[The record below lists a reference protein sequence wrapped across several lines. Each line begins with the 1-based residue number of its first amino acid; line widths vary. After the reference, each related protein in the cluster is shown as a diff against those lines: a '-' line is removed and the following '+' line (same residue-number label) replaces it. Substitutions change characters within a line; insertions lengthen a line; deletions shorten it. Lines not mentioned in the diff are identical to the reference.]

1 MSADEV
7 FIASRDRCMADSQF
21 IPAFY
26 RQLFSVAPELEP
38 YFSTVDMSRQENMLR
53 TALYELADFD
63 NFNIDKMNFWLDLS
77 SKHHGYDIQQDHFD
91 SWMRCMLKCV
101 SEVDPQFNSEIEQ
114 VWNDKLEQ
122 IIALMTL
129 MY

>member
-1 MSADEV
+1 MPADDV
-7 FIASRDRCMADSQF
+7 FFASRDRCMADSQF

-26 RQLFSVAPELEP
+26 RQLFHVDPELES
-38 YFSTVDMSRQENMLR
+38 YFSTVDMDRQENMLR

-63 NFNIDKMNFWLDLS
+63 NFTIDKMNYWLDLS
-77 SKHHGYDIQQDHFD
+77 SKHHGYDIQKGHFEN
-91 SWMRCMLKCV
+91 WMSCMLKCV
-101 SEVDPQFNSEIEQ
+101 SEHDPQFNKQIEQ
-114 VWNDKLEQ
+114 AWNNKLEQ